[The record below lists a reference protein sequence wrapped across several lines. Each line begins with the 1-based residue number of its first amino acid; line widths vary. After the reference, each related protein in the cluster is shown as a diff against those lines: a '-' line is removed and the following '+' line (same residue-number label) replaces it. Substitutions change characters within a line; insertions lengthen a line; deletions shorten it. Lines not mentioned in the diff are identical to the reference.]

1 MLLIQLWL
9 NILIKVCQTCFESQ
23 FMKGFVMSGLR
34 TCVVVLCGAMANV
47 AVASPKIEARG
58 ELGKLIGGG
67 VGGFVGDKIGGAIGV
82 PGGPWGTVFG
92 AGIGGGI
99 GAYFGAEIGD
109 RIEDFIRGVDREPQ
123 TREPQAPREPIRD
136 FYDYGY
142 SFGHAW

>member
-1 MLLIQLWL
+1 
-9 NILIKVCQTCFESQ
+9 
-23 FMKGFVMSGLR
+23 MSGLK

-58 ELGKLIGGG
+58 ELGRFWGEA
-67 VGGFVGDKIGGAIGV
+67 VGGAIGSGV
-82 PGGPWGTVFG
+82 GGAMGGAVGGPTGGLAGRLVGGSVGREFG
-92 AGIGGGI
+92 R
-99 GAYFGAEIGD
+99 EIGD
-109 RIEDFIRGVDREPQ
+109 RVEDFIRGVDREPQ